1 MFSSLTVLKNQYY
14 LMRNTDLEHS
24 EESDTCLILNLFVF
38 RSGLSDVPNQN
49 DSKYCLSK
57 VLD

>member
-1 MFSSLTVLKNQYY
+1 MVLENA
-14 LMRNTDLEHS
+14 
-24 EESDTCLILNLFVF
+24 EESDICLILNLFFF

-57 VLD
+57 VLNTDFHHVGRKSN

>member
-1 MFSSLTVLKNQYY
+1 
-14 LMRNTDLEHS
+14 MRNTDLENP
-24 EESDTCLILNLFVF
+24 EESDICLILNLFVF

-57 VLD
+57 VLKTDFYNVGIKSN